1 MKSSRLLAIFAGA
14 ASPLAL
20 VLASPALAQSV
31 PEPGPQPDE
40 INTPAG
46 AEDSGDA
53 QSGTTESVQD
63 AAADADIIVTAQRRA
78 ETLQSVPIAVSAFTG
93 EALERQQIENALDL
107 QLSLPNVTFTKTN
120 FTSSSFTIRG
130 IGDLCTGFA
139 CDQATGIH
147 VNDMPLLSTRL
158 FETEYFDLAR
168 VEVLRGPQGTLFGR
182 NATSGVV
189 NFITA
194 RPDLNAFGANA
205 QLEYGNYDSIKAN
218 AMINVPVNDAIG
230 ARVAGY
236 YLKRDGYTR
245 NLFDGSSIDG
255 RELYAVRG
263 TLRFQPTPST
273 TLDLIGYYF
282 REKDDRSRIQKQL
295 CARDNTGILGC
306 RPDQLGFD
314 VTNGAATL
322 GGIVSSRELFALQS
336 GGALTAFGLSSVYG
350 PDVFFGGQTVPRDLR
365 TVNIDFNPT
374 YFAEEYHIM
383 GKLEQAIGDQFS
395 LNVTGGYTHNTVDS
409 RTDFNLAAGNSLAN
423 NVGLLTL
430 AGASQ
435 IPGSPFVRVRN
446 AVIPNGPAGGVCTS
460 ETNEF
465 LTGIYGGFV
474 NRCTPGSTD
483 YDRSTSVNRQWVMEA
498 HLDSDFEGPFNFLVG
513 GIYLDSRTR
522 DGDYYVASFGLDY
535 GAGILGAAGS
545 GGAAFLAP
553 PFFRNNNDLFT
564 LKSYGLF
571 GEAYFDVTDRLTL
584 TGGLRYSNDKKFVRA
599 RSPLLSFAVPY
610 GITDA
615 NDSPFLAGYDA
626 DASTPGIQA
635 FAEDRAKFDEIT
647 GRFVVDFK
655 LTRDSL
661 LYASYSRGYKS
672 GGINPPI
679 DPIFNVPRSFGP
691 EIINA
696 FEIGAKNTFAGG
708 ALRLNLSAFYYDY
721 KDLQLSR
728 IVART
733 SVNDNT
739 DAEIYGVEAEAVLRP
754 APELL
759 INFGASYL
767 KSKIK
772 DLALVDPRDVSGGR
786 SDTVIIK
793 DLTNASNCAVQPTGP
808 GGAAS
813 SNAFVGA
820 VNAALGLRP
829 ATAVPGTNTT
839 GAYSVCGILQAAAA
853 GNIGAAN
860 PALAPLQALL
870 NFNFKGGQPGALPFI
885 VNDGVLVDVSG
896 NDLPNAPNV
905 KFSAGAQYTINFAN
919 GMTLVPRADLTYTGE
934 QFSRS
939 FNSSVDRIPGFE
951 QVNAQVQLNGVD
963 ERWFVRAFVQNL
975 FDSNAVTG
983 KYVTDQSAGLFTNIF
998 TLEPRR
1004 YGIAAGV
1011 KF

>member
-1 MKSSRLLAIFAGA
+1 MKRARVLAILAGA
-14 ASPLAL
+14 ASPLAFTI
-20 VLASPALAQSV
+20 ASPAAAQSV
-31 PEPGPQPDE
+31 PDPAPQSGE
-40 INTPAG
+40 ISTPAG

-53 QSGTTESVQD
+53 QSGTTD
-63 AAADADIIVTAQRRA
+63 AAQPGAADDDIIVTAQRRA

-158 FETEYFDLAR
+158 FETEYFDLER

-194 RPDLNAFGANA
+194 RPDLNEFGASA
-205 QLEYGNYDSIKAN
+205 GIEFGNYDSIKLN
-218 AMINVPVNDAIG
+218 GMINLPVSDMIG
-230 ARVAGY
+230 IRLAGY
-236 YLKRDGYTR
+236 YLNREGYTR
-245 NLFDGSSIDG
+245 NLFDGSRIDG
-255 RELYAVRG
+255 RDLYALRG
-263 TLRFQPTPST
+263 TIRFQPTEST
-273 TLDLIGYYF
+273 MLDIIGYYF

-295 CARDNTGILGC
+295 CARDNTGVLGC

-314 VTNGAATL
+314 VTNGASTL

-336 GGALTAFGLSSVYG
+336 GGALTNFGLSSVYG
-350 PDVFFGGQTVPRDLR
+350 PDAFFGGQTVPTGLR

-383 GKLEQAIGDQFS
+383 GKLEQAIGDQLS
-395 LNVTGGYTHNTVDS
+395 LNVTGGYANNTVDS

-423 NVGLLTL
+423 NPGLLLL

-435 IPGSPFVRVRN
+435 LPGSPFVRVRN
-446 AVIPNGPAGGVCTS
+446 AVIPNGPGGGVCTS
-460 ETNEF
+460 ETNGF

-483 YDRSTSVNRQWVMEA
+483 YDRSTSKYRQWVLEA
-498 HLDSDFEGPFNFLVG
+498 HLDSDFDGPFNFLLG
-513 GIYLDSRTR
+513 GIYVDSRFR

-535 GAGILGAAGS
+535 GAGILGAASS

-571 GEAYFDVTDRLTL
+571 GEAYFDISDRLSV
-584 TGGLRYSNDKKFVRA
+584 TGGLRYSNDRKFVRA

-610 GITDA
+610 GLTDA
-615 NDSPFLAGYDA
+615 NESPFLAGYDA

-635 FAEDRAKFDEIT
+635 FAEDRAKFDEVT
-647 GRFVVDFK
+647 GRFVVDFE
-655 LTRDSL
+655 LTRDNL

-679 DPIFNVPRSFGP
+679 DPIFNVPRSFAP

-708 ALRLNLSAFYYDY
+708 VLRLNLSAFYYDY

-754 APELL
+754 TPDLL
-759 INFGASYL
+759 INLGASYL

-813 SNAFVGA
+813 SNGFVGA

-870 NFNFKGGQPGALPFI
+870 NFNFNGGQAGALPFI

-896 NDLPNAPNV
+896 NELPNAPNV
-905 KFSAGAQYTINFAN
+905 KFSAGAQYTFRFAS
-919 GMTLVPRADLTYTGE
+919 GMTLVPRADFTYTGE

-939 FNSSVDRIPGFE
+939 FNTSVDRISGFE
-951 QVNAQVQLNGVD
+951 QVNAQIQLNAAD

-975 FDSNAVTG
+975 FDSNSITG